1 MLTSHH
7 FVFVAALLAG
17 PAALRSQ
24 QAPAD
29 TAADTTALAPVVV
42 SASRIAARSSR
53 LAQSV
58 TVLTGA
64 ELRERGIS
72 TVTEALRQVA
82 GAAVVQSGSYGSVTS
97 LFLRGGESR
106 YTKVLLD
113 GVPVNA
119 VGGAFDFSH
128 LTTDNIDR
136 IEVVRGPSSALYGA
150 DAVSGVIQIFTRRG
164 VGRPRLTVGG
174 RGGSY
179 GTSEGS
185 ASVAGAQ
192 GRLSYSLGGAARRTD
207 GVLPFNNQSYN
218 GTLSG
223 LLRATPDSLTDAQ
236 ISTRYTAA
244 EFHYPTDFTG
254 APVDSNAY
262 RVQHRLTVGLDA
274 GRFITPRVQLRVL
287 GASNEVRDFTEDLAP
302 GFADPALVRSNA
314 RGRGT
319 RRSGELRANV
329 FVGPGTTLSVG
340 GVYQRE
346 YERNAT
352 ASGPPAGPLAGSND
366 SRSRTT
372 TAAYADIAGSVADRI
387 AYSASARS
395 DNPSDFSSATTTRA
409 GVNVALLRGMR
420 ARASYGTAFNAPA
433 FNQIFAT
440 AFTNASPDL
449 QPERTNSA
457 EAGLEQTFAR
467 GHALVSAVYFAQRFN
482 QLITYVN
489 GTAPTFKGSYANLAG
504 ASANGYEAELRLVE
518 LGGFS
523 ASAQLTRVAPRVTR
537 LAPDYA
543 GDLTVGQA
551 LLRRPSHSAAAT
563 LSYRVAPGSSMGAT
577 ATFTGARP
585 DADFTSFPSLPVTL
599 PAYRRYDLFAELDLS
614 DFVRLPAALTLR
626 IDNASNVR
634 YQEVFGFAAPRRA
647 VLVGGRL
654 NFGM

>member
-1 MLTSHH
+1 MPTSHY
-7 FVFVAALLAG
+7 FALAAALLVA
-17 PAALRSQ
+17 PTALRAQRASV
-24 QAPAD
+24 AA
-29 TAADTTALAPVVV
+29 AADTTALTPVVV
-42 SASRIAARSSR
+42 SASRVATPRSR

-58 TVLTGA
+58 TVLTGV

-82 GAAVVQSGSYGSVTS
+82 GAAVVQSGSYGALTS

-106 YTKVLLD
+106 YTRVLLD

-136 IEVVRGPSSALYGA
+136 IEVVRGPASALYGA

-179 GTSEGS
+179 GTREGS
-185 ASVAGAQ
+185 AFVAGAKNL
-192 GRLSYSLGGAARRTD
+192 LSYSLGGAARRTD
-207 GVLPFNNQSYN
+207 GILPFNNQSYN

-236 ISTRYTAA
+236 IATRYTAA

-262 RVQHRLTVGLDA
+262 RVQHRLTVGVDA

-314 RGRGT
+314 RGRGN

-329 FVGPGTTLSVG
+329 FMGPRATLSVG

-352 ASGPPAGPLAGSND
+352 ASGPPAGPLAGSTD
-366 SRSRTT
+366 SRVRTT
-372 TAAYADIAGSVADRI
+372 AAAYADVAGSVADRV
-387 AYSASARS
+387 AYSASARI
-395 DNPSDFSSATTTRA
+395 DKPSDFSSATTIRA
-409 GVNVALLRGMR
+409 GANAELLRGMR

-433 FNQIFAT
+433 FNQLFAT

-457 EAGLEQTFAR
+457 EVGLEQTVAG

-489 GTAPTFKGSYANLAG
+489 AIAPAFKGSYANLAG
-504 ASANGYEAELRLVE
+504 AAANGYEVELRLLE
-518 LGGFS
+518 LDGFS
-523 ASAQLTRVAPRVTR
+523 GSAQLTRVAPRVTR
-537 LAPDYA
+537 LAPAYD
-543 GDLTVGQA
+543 GSLTVGQA

-563 LSYRVAPGSSMGAT
+563 LSYRLATGSSIGGT

-585 DADFTSFPSLPVTL
+585 DADFTGFPSRPVTL
-599 PAYRRYDLFAELDLS
+599 PAYRRYDLFGELDLS
-614 DFVRLPAALTLR
+614 DFVRVPAVLTLR
-626 IDNASNVR
+626 VDNVTSVR
-634 YQEVFGFAAPRRA
+634 YQEVFGYAGPRRA

-654 NFGM
+654 NIGM